1 MKLSLPLRLSALQV
15 FYYEIL
21 RTINAGEKP
30 LRISD
35 ACNITWL
42 SIKPAVVMIIE
53 ELKMHLAV
61 VC

>member
-1 MKLSLPLRLSALQV
+1 LSALQV